1 MSRDTLGEGLT
12 KLRNAENAGHKR
24 CIVRGS
30 KLLKTVLEVMQRYG
44 YVGEIKVIESVPKLI
59 EVELKGKINYC
70 KAIKPR
76 FSVKKDEFE
85 KYEKRYLPGSDIGI
99 LIVSTPKGIMSHL
112 EAKKLGIGGK
122 LLAYVY

>member
-12 KLRNAENAGHKR
+12 KIRNAENAGHKK
-24 CIVRGS
+24 CVVKGS
-30 KLLKTVLEVMQRYG
+30 KLLKAVLEVMQRYG
-44 YVGEIKVIESVPKLI
+44 YVGDLKVIESVPKLI
-59 EVELKGKINYC
+59 EVELLGKINYC

-76 FSVKKDEFE
+76 FSVGKNEFV
-85 KYEKRYLPGSDIGI
+85 KYEKRFLPGSDIGI
-99 LIVSTPKGIMSHL
+99 LIVSTSKGIMSHH